1 MSRYKE
7 STRNNAVVN
16 VILGSEYVRIFPF
29 SLQISMNVRWIRVLV
44 TRTLIAPTV
53 TALSAVLVKKDLLEM
68 AQFVK
73 VLMNVQ
79 RGFSGL
85 SLCTLPIKILDWS

>member
-1 MSRYKE
+1 
-7 STRNNAVVN
+7 
-16 VILGSEYVRIFPF
+16 
-29 SLQISMNVRWIRVLV
+29 MNVRWIRVLV
-44 TRTLIAPTV
+44 TRTLTAPTV

-85 SLCTLPIKILDWS
+85 LLYIVPFV

>member
-44 TRTLIAPTV
+44 TRTLTAPTV

-73 VLMNVQ
+73 VLMNFQ

-85 SLCTLPIKILDWS
+85 LLCIVPFF

>member
-1 MSRYKE
+1 MPRYKE

-44 TRTLIAPTV
+44 TRTLTALTV

-85 SLCTLPIKILDWS
+85 LLYIVPFV